1 MKTEKAYSEYL
12 FPQGFVFIFDLIKLN
27 LGK

>member
-12 FPQGFVFIFDLIKLN
+12 FPQGFGFIFSLMKLN